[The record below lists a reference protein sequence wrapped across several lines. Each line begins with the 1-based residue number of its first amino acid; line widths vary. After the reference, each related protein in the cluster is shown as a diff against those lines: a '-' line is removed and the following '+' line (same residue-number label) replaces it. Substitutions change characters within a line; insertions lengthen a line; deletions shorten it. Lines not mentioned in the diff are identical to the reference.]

1 MLKTTSWILTPCVA
15 AGLILTTGAALAAP
29 NPGSWNVLV
38 ATAVSGQSGEE
49 SESADDAKAQV
60 ADLLTRARRAMKA
73 GDLETAESLIAKAEG
88 LNVNYGRLSL
98 SDTPKR
104 ARADLERRKGAKG
117 RVKRPSQLYA
127 PRDDGSADKPA
138 GAPRDPFA
146 NRASPTGAPLP
157 QRSIDAPEDTPP
169 GDSEPMSGL
178 SGNQGFPERSPFGKR
193 TMTAPPGDPEKEV
206 RMAPRSAPADED
218 ARAESDRLL
227 LAARQALAVG
237 DVRRTVELARQAKAL
252 GLDYEFNQ
260 DTPDKVQELAAQAGQ
275 LAERGPDARAN
286 ESYRRQQA
294 ELLMQQSEGL
304 MQWQDFDEA
313 ERLANDAD
321 KLDVAYGP
329 FDPKPSA
336 VLQRIAAARK
346 QGGPARLE
354 SLPPVNPNDR
364 PKASSATELPL
375 DAETAG
381 RKAEVSALVRQARA
395 ALDAGDLRQ
404 AETLAEEAESLHVPD
419 NAFSKNEDKPWLVLY
434 KIQQLRKEQS
444 GDVVRATNEEPT
456 DSEPEGDKRYPD
468 AQAVYNRDNDTT
480 ENVQANNQEEIVT
493 PDAAMTMYLRGEEAL
508 KKRDVASALKW
519 FREANARRDELDPVV
534 QQQLQDKL
542 QFLSQQSA
550 PARRPGGA
558 AENSLLNKVDAAQ
571 QARYRETSANLTRHE
586 TKAKKLQEANPK
598 EALQILENARAE
610 VMKSEV
616 DGTTRDILLR
626 RVDRSID
633 DLKRYINDN
642 RARIELNEKND
653 DVRDEIE
660 HRREVKVE
668 VQEKL
673 AKLVHEFNTL
683 MDERRYAEAEVLA
696 KRAYEMAPDEL
707 VVSQLRLQVKMV
719 KRTREVADIRADK
732 EQGFYQALTEV
743 DRAAIPMNDNTPFI
757 FGGDAK
763 EWEKLSVSRRKYIR
777 EGRMKRSEKEIEIE
791 HKLKTPVSL
800 GFHEAPLDEVIN
812 KLSQLTQVSMI
823 LDPRGLA
830 EEGVDSHTPVTIDL
844 SQEISLKS
852 ALNLILSPLQLSYVI
867 KNEVLNITSEQLRDG
882 EVYAVT
888 YNVADL
894 VIPIPNFDPSKS
906 SGLKGALADAYA
918 QIPMYGGG
926 AANDMIMPV
935 AASPSGANANV
946 MLHPDLMAQMSKATG
961 MGAGIPKSDPTG
973 FGPGGLGGGDQADF
987 ESLIELLTST
997 IAPTTWAEVGGPG
1010 TITEFKGNLS
1020 LVISQTQEV
1029 HEEIADLLDQLRR
1042 LQDLQ
1047 VTIEVR
1053 FISLNDNF
1061 FERIG
1066 VSFDLNVP
1074 TNSQKPFALFGQQ
1087 TGEVPI
1093 TTPTAFPPP
1102 GQPRDFSLPQ
1112 FTTDRGVTVGL
1123 ATATTYSA
1131 NLDIPVQQGS
1141 FPLAIPQFGGY
1152 QAGAGAQLGF
1162 AILSKLEAFFFI
1174 EASQGDRRSNV
1185 LQAPKVT
1192 LFNGQRAFVQDL
1204 TYTPFVISVIPVVG
1218 AFAAA
1223 NQPVILVLN
1232 EGSAL
1237 SVQAV
1242 VSNDRRFVR
1251 LTLVPFFSKIT
1262 AVNTFT
1268 FTGSSSANQTSSSE
1282 GPSDLT
1288 TKRATTQAAS
1298 SEGTTVQ
1305 LPSFAIFSVATTVSV
1320 PDGGTVLL
1328 GGIKR
1333 LSEGRNEFGV
1343 PLLSKIPYVNR
1354 LFTNTSTGRETQSLM
1369 MMVTPR
1375 IIILEEEEENLG
1387 IPTAP

>member
-1 MLKTTSWILTPCVA
+1 MKTTSWVLIPCVA
-15 AGLILTTGAALAAP
+15 VGLTLTAGAALAAP
-29 NPGSWNVLV
+29 NPGSWNLLV
-38 ATAVSGQSGEE
+38 ATMASGQSGEE
-49 SESADDAKAQV
+49 SEPAGNAKAQ
-60 ADLLTRARRAMKA
+60 AAELLIRARRAMRA
-73 GDLETAESLIAKAEG
+73 GDFETAESLIEKAEG
-88 LNVNYGRLSL
+88 LNVSYGRISIV
-98 SDTPKR
+98 DTPKK
-104 ARADLERRKGAKG
+104 ARLDLERRKGAKG

-127 PRDDGSADKPA
+127 PRDDESDEKPSS
-138 GAPRDPFA
+138 APRDPFA

-157 QRSIDAPEDTPP
+157 PRSIYSPEKTPP
-169 GDSEPMSGL
+169 SESEPMSGL
-178 SGNQGFPERSPFGKR
+178 TGNQAFPERSPFGKR
-193 TMTAPPGDPEKEV
+193 PVTAPPDDLEDEV
-206 RMAPRSAPADED
+206 RMAPRGASADED
-218 ARAESDRLL
+218 KRAESDRLL
-227 LAARQALAVG
+227 LAARRALAVG
-237 DVRRTVELARQAKAL
+237 DVRRTVGLAKQAEAL

-260 DTPDKVQELAAQAGQ
+260 DSPEKVRDIAALAAK
-275 LAERGPDARAN
+275 LAERAPDERGN
-286 ESYRRQQA
+286 ESYHRQQA

-304 MQWQDFDEA
+304 IQWQDFDEA
-313 ERLANDAD
+313 ERLANDAN
-321 KLDVAYGP
+321 KLGVAYGP

-336 VLQRIAAARK
+336 VLQRIVAARK
-346 QGGPARLE
+346 QGGAARLE
-354 SLPPVNPNDR
+354 PLPQVDPNDR
-364 PKASSATELPL
+364 PRVSDATQLPL

-381 RKAEVSALVRQARA
+381 RKAEVSALVRKART
-395 ALDAGDLRQ
+395 ALDAGDLRR
-404 AETLAEEAESLHVPD
+404 AETLAQEAEGLHVPD
-419 NAFSKNEDKPWLVLY
+419 NAFGKNEDKPWLVLY
-434 KIQQLRKEQS
+434 KIQQLRKERAV
-444 GDVVRATNEEPT
+444 DVVRATNEEPIGT
-456 DSEPEGDKRYPD
+456 EPESEKRYPD
-468 AQAVYNRDNDTT
+468 EQAVYDRDNDRT
-480 ENVQANNQEEIVT
+480 ENVQAKSQEEIVT

-508 KKRDVASALKW
+508 KKHDVSSALKW
-519 FREANARRDELDPVV
+519 FREANARRDELDPAVR
-534 QQQLQDKL
+534 QQLQDKL
-542 QFLSQQSA
+542 QFLSQQPA
-550 PARRPGGA
+550 PSRRPGGA

-571 QARYRETSANLTRHE
+571 QARYRETSGKLNLQE
-586 TKAKKLQEANPK
+586 AKAKKLQEINPK
-598 EALQILENARAE
+598 EALEILENARAE
-610 VMKSEV
+610 VVKSEV

-633 DLKRYINDN
+633 ELKRYIDEN

-683 MDERRYAEAEVLA
+683 MEEKRFPEAEVLA
-696 KRAYEMAPDEL
+696 KRAYEMAPNEPI
-707 VVSQLRLQVKMV
+707 VAQLRLMIKMV
-719 KRTREVADIRADK
+719 KRNDEVMGIRADK

-743 DRAAIPMNDNTPFI
+743 DRSAIPMNDNTPFI
-757 FGGDAK
+757 FGGNAK
-763 EWEKLSVSRRKYIR
+763 DWENLSVRRRKFMR

-791 HKLKTPVSL
+791 QKLKTPVSL
-800 GFHEAPLDEVIN
+800 GFHEAPLDEVIS
-812 KLSQLTQVSMI
+812 KLSQLTQISMI

-844 SQEISLKS
+844 NQEISLKS
-852 ALNLILSPLQLSYVI
+852 ALNLILAPLQLSYVI

-882 EVYAVT
+882 EVYTVT

-894 VIPIPNFDPSKS
+894 VIPIPNFDPNKS

-926 AANDMIMPV
+926 GGNDTIMPV
-935 AASPSGANANV
+935 AATASGANANV
-946 MLHPDLMAQMSKATG
+946 LLHPDLMAQMNKATG
-961 MGAGIPKSDPTG
+961 MGSAMSRGDPTG

-987 ESLIELLTST
+987 ESLIELITST

-1010 TITEFKGNLS
+1010 TINEFKGNLS
-1020 LVISQTQEV
+1020 LVVSQTQEV

-1066 VSFDLNVP
+1066 VSFDLNIP
-1074 TNSQKPFALFGQQ
+1074 TYSQKPFALFGQQ
-1087 TGEVPI
+1087 TSEVPI

-1102 GQPRDFSLPQ
+1102 GQNRDYSLPEFQ
-1112 FTTDRGVTVGL
+1112 TNQGVTVGM

-1268 FTGSSSANQTSSSE
+1268 FTGSSSSTQSASQE

-1288 TKRATTQAAS
+1288 TARSNSQANT

-1305 LPSFAIFSVATTVSV
+1305 LPSFAVFSVATTVSV

-1354 LFTNTSTGRETQSLM
+1354 LFTNTATGRETQSLM